1 MTVVDTSVW
10 VDFRRGIYSDQ
21 TNWLL
26 ENMGDPTISLMDL
39 TLCEVLQ
46 GESTD
51 ATFEDARRALV
62 QLAVHSTSGIELA
75 VDSAVHY
82 RILRRRGI
90 TIRSTIDCLIATFC
104 IRGGHFLLHND
115 RDFDPFEK
123 HLGLK
128 VIHPQAER

>member
-10 VDFRRGIYSDQ
+10 VDFRRGVYNTQ
-21 TNWLL
+21 TSWLL
-26 ENMGDPTISLMDL
+26 NNLGDPTISLTDL
-39 TLCEVLQ
+39 SLCEVLQ
-46 GESTD
+46 GERTND
-51 ATFEDARRALV
+51 TFEDARAVLL
-62 QLAVHSTSGIELA
+62 QLTVHSTCGPDLA
-75 VDSAVHY
+75 VASAAHY
-82 RILRRRGI
+82 VSLRKRGV

-128 VIHPQAER
+128 VIHP

>member
-1 MTVVDTSVW
+1 VTVVDTSVW

-26 ENMGDPTISLMDL
+26 ENMGDPTISLTDL
-39 TLCEVLQ
+39 TLSEVLQ

-51 ATFEDARRALV
+51 ATFEDARRALL
-62 QLAVHSTSGIELA
+62 QLVVHSTCGTELA
-75 VDSAVHY
+75 IESAAHY
-82 RILRRRGI
+82 RFLRRRGV

-104 IRGGHFLLHND
+104 IREGHALLHND
-115 RDFDPFEK
+115 RDFEPFEK

-128 VIHPQAER
+128 VIHP